1 MVTGYAA
8 GLYLKKLGFNQR
20 VYVFGSTGIEEE
32 FKLLGIDHTG
42 LGPDPLPHDVADF
55 DRIELDPKIEAVVL
69 GFDYHI
75 SYPKLIRGCSYG
87 KRVKPEL
94 FIATNLDETLPTT
107 HSHLCIPGTGAVVS
121 IIRWVLV
128 WKI

>member
-8 GLYLKKLGFNQR
+8 GLYLRKLNFDRR
-20 VYVFGSTGIEEE
+20 VYIFGSTGIEEE
-32 FKLLGIDHTG
+32 FKLLGIDYTG
-42 LGPDPLPHDVADF
+42 IGPDPLPHDLGDF
-55 DRIELDPKIEAVVL
+55 ERIELDPQIEAVVM
-69 GFDYHI
+69 GFDFNL

-121 IIRWVLV
+121 IIR
-128 WKI
+128 